1 MAEKY
6 QHFES
11 RHANLTNAVESRG
24 DIRRIFFKKKKNHIY
39 GAYLS
44 LISRVKRVLTMRV
57 PFPAQRSHW

>member
-24 DIRRIFFKKKKNHIY
+24 DIQRIIFLKNHIY
-39 GAYLS
+39 GSYLS
-44 LISRVKRVLTMRV
+44 LISLAKCVLTMRA
-57 PFPAQRSHW
+57 PFPAERSHW